1 MQAISVRAMSQKD
14 MSDWVEDW
22 HSTLSAVD
30 DDLQNIPLA
39 KAIAAVP
46 TILVKAKSESSHT
59 VS

>member
-30 DDLQNIPLA
+30 DDLQNIPLT

-46 TILVKAKSESSHT
+46 TISVKAKSESSHT

>member
-1 MQAISVRAMSQKD
+1 MSQKD